1 MTERPTP
8 LVDAK
13 QLHCVEDS
21 SEYYFVPADFART
34 LERDR
39 SELMEAL
46 REVLS
51 DFTTPEE
58 TWAIGTPITNARALL
73 ARLEK

>member
-13 QLHCVEDS
+13 QLHCVEDAS
-21 SEYYFVPADFART
+21 GYYFVPSDFART

-39 SELMEAL
+39 AELMEAL
-46 REVLS
+46 KLS
-51 DFTTPEE
+51 ADSTCTCK
-58 TWAIGTPITNARALL
+58 ACRKARALL